1 MQSSLTA
8 KNLTPGSGNSHLLE
22 VQSDFSILSG
32 MSRRSNFTTVT
43 LNSQKGGAKGMK
55 LPGEKSLKENA
66 EKRRTK
72 AQLIEIETHLKR
84 IH

>member
-1 MQSSLTA
+1 
-8 KNLTPGSGNSHLLE
+8 
-22 VQSDFSILSG
+22 